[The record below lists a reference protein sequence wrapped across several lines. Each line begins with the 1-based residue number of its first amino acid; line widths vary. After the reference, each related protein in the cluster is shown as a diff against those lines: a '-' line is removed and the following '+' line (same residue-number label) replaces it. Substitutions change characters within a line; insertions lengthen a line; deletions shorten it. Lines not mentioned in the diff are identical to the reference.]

1 MSVNVR
7 WTTAASRISNGRSS
21 PILHEMRTGR
31 SISKTEFNCSI
42 RRRYLAAGFTLGDFA
57 VQASWTN
64 ARRLHGALHRFNSPK
79 IVSLDFLSGENPA
92 TKADKAPPT
101 VPSSFL
107 RHRVGRL
114 CTVLDIAFH
123 LKTGRKLRVGWRE
136 RSRLTHFIRS
146 AAGKVDQF
154 LFSCSRVRCSLSRQ
168 RFKFASVSCIYP
180 AQASEFSDKEHTP
193 NA

>member
-136 RSRLTHFIRS
+136 RLRFNAFHSIRCRESRPVFIQLL
-146 AAGKVDQF
+146 ACA
-154 LFSCSRVRCSLSRQ
+154 LFTIETAFQVRISVLHLSG
-168 RFKFASVSCIYP
+168 
-180 AQASEFSDKEHTP
+180 ASE
-193 NA
+193 